1 MQTTTAEREPSRTDS
16 CQSLRLLLVLEDHW
30 RLEVTRRGL
39 APLSALLPELGGAWD
54 DLGDWLGREDIPDG
68 VPFLISPD
76 LEYDVDLNRYFL
88 RPAMVGSSR
97 NTQLAAAR
105 DVRRFLDFLWCSRGG
120 RGWREATEADHDAYW
135 YWRRQDPGGPR
146 VAGRPGT
153 GSCRCSTGSIAGRT
167 GAGWCRR
174 AL

>member
-1 MQTTTAEREPSRTDS
+1 MQTTTAEREPSCTDS

-105 DVRRFLDFLWCSRGG
+105 DVRRFLDFLWCSRAAGDGG
-120 RGWREATEADHDAYW
+120 RRPRPIMTPTGTGGARILAGPGWRGDLEPGAVDA
-135 YWRRQDPGGPR
+135 QR
-146 VAGRPGT
+146 V
-153 GSCRCSTGSIAGRT
+153 
-167 GAGWCRR
+167 
-174 AL
+174 L